1 MVSPAKRMK
10 NPIEEHAQ
18 LNEAILKEQKHFSI
32 NESYTLNP
40 RSLVQVSDKPNRVRP
55 EDFSQLPED
64 RETEKQL

>member
-1 MVSPAKRMK
+1 MASPAKRMK

-40 RSLVQVSDKPNRVRP
+40 RSLV
-55 EDFSQLPED
+55 
-64 RETEKQL
+64 